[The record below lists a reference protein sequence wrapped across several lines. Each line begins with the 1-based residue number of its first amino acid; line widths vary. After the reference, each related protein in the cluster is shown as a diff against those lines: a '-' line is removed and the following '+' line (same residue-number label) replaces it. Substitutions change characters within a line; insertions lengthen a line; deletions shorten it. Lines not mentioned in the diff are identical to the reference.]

1 MQLGVGR
8 NFFSGL
14 NFNSGASFLGRARE
28 VWWQSR
34 NLETGYGGIF
44 RLTSSFFIGWAQT
57 SEACTV
63 LLSGIIVKIEGT
75 NRQG

>member
-34 NLETGYGGIF
+34 NLETGYAFLSAGLK
-44 RLTSSFFIGWAQT
+44 RLRRALFY
-57 SEACTV
+57 
-63 LLSGIIVKIEGT
+63 
-75 NRQG
+75 